1 MTQKNETMMAQAQD
15 LLLGQS
21 FGVLSSHS
29 TRQPSYPHGSV
40 LPYIIDTQGCILIL
54 VSRLALHTT
63 NMRQNPKVSL
73 FVMADTSGDVQN
85 TARLSL
91 SCDALALSS
100 QRVDSAAEQYYR
112 RFPQSAG
119 YHVELDFDF
128 YELHIKEVG
137 FIKGF
142 GGVCYFDS
150 TLWLKNLK
158 LKGAM

>member
-1 MTQKNETMMAQAQD
+1 MTQKDETMMIQAQD
-15 LLLGQS
+15 LLRGQS

-29 TRQPSYPHGSV
+29 ARLAGYPHSSV
-40 LPYIIDTQGCILIL
+40 LPYIIDTQGCIVVLI
-54 VSRLALHTT
+54 SRLAQHTA
-63 NMRQNPKVSL
+63 NIKQNPKVSL

-100 QRVDSAAEQYYR
+100 QRVDSAAERYYR

-158 LKGAM
+158 LEGAM